1 MIEKKKTDDSAKE
14 VKEKVEG
21 IKVEGKVP
29 ETETPE
35 NDLEINPEE
44 EASEEGKSTDEE
56 ENGSTDPEE
65 QSPDEEEK
73 EEEEEEEKDEFG
85 TGFFYIEDEEF
96 FEKLGEK
103 VTDKQNMDDFS
114 FAEAEMA
121 PNKVRI
127 MQRSEDWKIK
137 TTSKRG
143 DLKGKAG
150 DFLLFDPNGNKLKVS
165 GSKFR
170 KIYNTLFL

>member
-14 VKEKVEG
+14 VKEKVEE

-73 EEEEEEEKDEFG
+73 EVEEEKDEFG
-85 TGFFYIEDEEF
+85 TGFFYIEDGEF

-103 VTDKQNMDDFS
+103 VANKQNMDDFS

>member
-14 VKEKVEG
+14 VKEKVEE

-44 EASEEGKSTDEE
+44 EASEEGKSPDEE

-73 EEEEEEEKDEFG
+73 DEEEKEEKFG
-85 TGFFYIEDEEF
+85 TGFFYIEDGEF